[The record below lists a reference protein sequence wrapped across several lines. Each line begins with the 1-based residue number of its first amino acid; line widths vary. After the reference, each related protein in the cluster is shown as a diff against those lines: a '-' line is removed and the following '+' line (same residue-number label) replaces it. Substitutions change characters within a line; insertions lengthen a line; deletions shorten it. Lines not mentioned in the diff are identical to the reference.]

1 MSQLFIMAFRT
12 GVLGFIAQQ
21 AEASQMK
28 FPLFD
33 ECLRNIL
40 LHIGYVLLR
49 TAAFLGVVS

>member
-1 MSQLFIMAFRT
+1 MSRLFIMAFMT

-28 FPLFD
+28 FPLFE

-40 LHIGYVLLR
+40 LHIGYVLLEPQH
-49 TAAFLGVVS
+49 FSVS